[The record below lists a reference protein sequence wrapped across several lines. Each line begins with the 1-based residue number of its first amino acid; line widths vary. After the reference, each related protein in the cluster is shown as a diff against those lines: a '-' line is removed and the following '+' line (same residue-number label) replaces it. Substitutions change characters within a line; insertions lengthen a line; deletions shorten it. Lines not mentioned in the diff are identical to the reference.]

1 MNSQLTPSTPSYAD
15 LLAELKQRIRST
27 QVRAVV
33 AVNRELVLLYW
44 EIGREILRRQEAE
57 GWGTKVIERLAADLR
72 AEFPEMTGLSA
83 RNLKYMQK
91 FAQAWP
97 DVQIV
102 QSVIAQL
109 PWGHHTRILDRLSS
123 PEERLWYIEA
133 SKKHRWSQRVLEHQI
148 ETQLHLRQGQMQS
161 NFERTLPAADSDLA
175 REILKDPY
183 IFDFLSLGPEHSE
196 REIEKAMV
204 ERIRDTLLE
213 LGKGFAFVGNQ
224 YHLEVG
230 EQDYYIDL
238 LFYHLHL
245 RRYVVIELKAG
256 DFKPEYAGKLNFYLS
271 AVDDLVRQA
280 QDEATIGLILCQS
293 KNKITVE
300 YALRDIHKPLGVAAY
315 QLLSELPEALQNE
328 LPDAE
333 ELTKRLNLKTDED

>member
-161 NFERTLPAADSDLA
+161 NFERTLPAADSDLIVDTRGRPLDLPPQTENRVA
-175 REILKDPY
+175 KIQKWTKIQDFILT
-183 IFDFLSLGPEHSE
+183 GAH
-196 REIEKAMV
+196 
-204 ERIRDTLLE
+204 
-213 LGKGFAFVGNQ
+213 
-224 YHLEVG
+224 
-230 EQDYYIDL
+230 
-238 LFYHLHL
+238 
-245 RRYVVIELKAG
+245 
-256 DFKPEYAGKLNFYLS
+256 
-271 AVDDLVRQA
+271 DD
-280 QDEATIGLILCQS
+280 
-293 KNKITVE
+293 
-300 YALRDIHKPLGVAAY
+300 GVA
-315 QLLSELPEALQNE
+315 
-328 LPDAE
+328 
-333 ELTKRLNLKTDED
+333 TVRK

>member
-1 MNSQLTPSTPSYAD
+1 MNSQLTPSTPSYAE

-102 QSVIAQL
+102 QQLVAQI
-109 PWGHHTRILDRLSS
+109 PWGHNVRILDHLQK
-123 PEERLWYIEA
+123 PTEREFYVREA
-133 SKKHRWSQRVLEHQI
+133 HKHKWSRNVLVHQI